1 MFEVISKEN
10 FGFLRNRKILD
21 VVGITQEVLHSVKK
35 HKLDA
40 MILKMDLV
48 KAYDL
53 VNWNFPR
60 LVFLQINGW
69 GNLNKL
75 CFPNQWFS
83 YQFFFKAIGGRGI
96 TKFKISKCWSLI
108 KFEESLQLWVSS
120 TYAFKELPLVV
131 SWVIWKHRNSII
143 FDNAHKNVI

>member
-1 MFEVISKEN
+1 M
-10 FGFLRNRKILD
+10 
-21 VVGITQEVLHSVKK
+21 
-35 HKLDA
+35 
-40 MILKMDLV
+40 
-48 KAYDL
+48 
-53 VNWNFPR
+53 NWNFPR

-69 GNLNKL
+69 CNLNKL

-131 SWVIWKHRNSII
+131 SWVIWKHINSII
-143 FDNAHKNVI
+143 FDNAHNNVIRVSSSVDGFFKEVHKHEQDNFRILLVPLFS